1 MRTEKKDESCPAFET
16 ASRGILKRPMLK
28 FPYNFPLQCWS
39 RPDDLCS
46 SLLNCVGASCIRRVM
61 TWEKSA
67 RAKRA
72 LVATEHISFCWG
84 MMYLLPT
91 PKKNKDNKGQRI
103 TIGSYKDELAKQ

>member
-1 MRTEKKDESCPAFET
+1 
-16 ASRGILKRPMLK
+16 
-28 FPYNFPLQCWS
+28 
-39 RPDDLCS
+39 
-46 SLLNCVGASCIRRVM
+46 M
-61 TWEKSA
+61 TWEKST